1 LNKDLVSALGDRDLR
16 RRASDLGADIV
27 GDAPDEF
34 ARFIRDDQA
43 KWSRLM
49 REAGIKAE

>member
-1 LNKDLVSALGDRDLR
+1 MADKDLR
-16 RRASDLGADIV
+16 RRASDLGTDLV
-27 GDAPDEF
+27 GNTADEF

-43 KWSRLM
+43 KWAKLM